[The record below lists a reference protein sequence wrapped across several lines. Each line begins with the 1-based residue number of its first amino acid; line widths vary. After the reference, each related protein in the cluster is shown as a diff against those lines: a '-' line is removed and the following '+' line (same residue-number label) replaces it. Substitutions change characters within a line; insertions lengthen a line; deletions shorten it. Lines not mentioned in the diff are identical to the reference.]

1 MLHEIILFFATGVA
15 GGIVNAAAGG
25 AKLFV
30 FPLLL
35 ASGLSPLAANATGT
49 VALWPATLP
58 AAWHYRRELFAD
70 RRVLTL
76 TLFPA
81 LIGALAGAL
90 VLISGSQKAFLA
102 AVPILLVIAVSA
114 ILLGR
119 RLAAAMTS
127 LLPDN
132 ARTGVA
138 AALMLA
144 VGFYGGYF
152 GAGMGFM
159 LLAVLTATFAGDL
172 HRANA
177 KKNLFAFCINT
188 VAVIPLSMSGYVDWV
203 AAPLVL
209 AGGLT
214 GGFLGGHIVRRI
226 PDMVL
231 RVVVAGLGLILTASF
246 LLR

>member
-1 MLHEIILFFATGVA
+1 MGHEVLLFLAAGLA
-15 GGIVNAAAGG
+15 GGVVNAAAGG

-58 AAWHYRRELFAD
+58 AAWPYRRELVAD
-70 RRVLTL
+70 RTL
-76 TLFPA
+76 LIVAPA
-81 LIGALAGAL
+81 PSLVGAFTGALA
-90 VLISGSQKAFLA
+90 LISSSQSGFLA
-102 AVPILLVIAVSA
+102 VAPFLLLIAVTA

-119 RLAAAMTS
+119 RLATFMEQ
-127 LLPDN
+127 LLPE
-132 ARTGVA
+132 RSIQRVA
-138 AALMLA
+138 AVLMFA

-159 LLAVLTATFAGDL
+159 LIAVLAAVGGGDI

-177 KKNLFAFCINT
+177 LKNLVSVWINS
-188 VAVIPLSMSGYVDWV
+188 VAAVPLMLSGYVDWV

-209 AGGLT
+209 IGGLV
-214 GGFLGGHIVRRI
+214 GGFVGGHLIRRV
-226 PDMVL
+226 PDWLL
-231 RVVVAGLGLILTASF
+231 RAGVAGLGLVLTAFF